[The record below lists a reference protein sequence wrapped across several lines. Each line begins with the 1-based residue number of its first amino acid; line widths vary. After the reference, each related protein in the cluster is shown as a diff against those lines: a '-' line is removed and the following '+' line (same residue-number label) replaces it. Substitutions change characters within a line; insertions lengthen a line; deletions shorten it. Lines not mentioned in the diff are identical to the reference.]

1 MGETWYAKE
10 KSMGGSCMQLTQTIL
25 EYIRSHEQ
33 EAIEL
38 LTELAQIP
46 APSHHEEK
54 RAAFCKNW
62 LEQQGA
68 KGVYIDDAQNVVY
81 PIGCTEGK
89 KIAVFM
95 AHSDVV
101 FPDMDAL
108 PLTAQNGRIH
118 CPGVC
123 DDTANIVAMLM
134 AAKYIAERE
143 LQPRKQGVLL
153 VVNSC
158 EEGLGN
164 LKGCRKIMEDYGD
177 HIAEFV
183 TFDDKNGKGV
193 HKAVGS
199 RRYCVKI
206 DTEGGHSYS
215 DFGNRNAIACLA
227 SLIEALYSIEVP
239 AIGKTT
245 YNVGTISGGTTVNT
259 IAQHAEM
266 LYEFRSDEREA
277 MLYME
282 RKFEETVAR
291 FREIGL
297 QINVTIVGDRPCG
310 GEVDARRMADLM
322 ARADAASLRANG
334 RPVHFKAGSTDCN
347 IPLSM
352 GIPSIC
358 VGCCDGDGCH
368 TREEYLDLSGVYPG
382 LCMAFDMI
390 LHHF

>member
-1 MGETWYAKE
+1 
-10 KSMGGSCMQLTQTIL
+10 MQLTEVIL
-25 EYIRSHEQ
+25 EYIKAHEQ
-33 EAIEL
+33 EAVEL
-38 LTELAQIP
+38 LIELAQIP

-54 RAAFCKNW
+54 RAAFCKDW
-62 LEQQGA
+62 LTKQGA
-68 KGVYIDDAQNVVY
+68 EGVYIDDALNVVY
-81 PIGCTEGK
+81 PIGCEEGK
-89 KIAVFM
+89 QIAVFM

-101 FPDMDAL
+101 FPNMDKL
-108 PLTAQNGRIH
+108 PLRMENGRIH

-123 DDTANIVAMLM
+123 DDTANVVAMLM
-134 AAKYIAERE
+134 AAKYIAEQK
-143 LQPRKQGVLL
+143 LQPRDLGVLL

-164 LKGCRKIMEDYGD
+164 LKGCRKIMETYGD
-177 HIAEFV
+177 RIAEFV

-199 RRYCVKI
+199 KRYRVEI

-227 SLIEALYSIEVP
+227 SLIDALYDIQVP

-277 MLYME
+277 MQYME
-282 RKFEETVAR
+282 QQFEQTIAK
-291 FREIGL
+291 FREDGL
-297 QINVTIVGDRPCG
+297 QITVTIVGDRPCG
-310 GEVDARRMADLM
+310 GNVDEQRMAALM
-322 ARADAASLRANG
+322 ERADKASLRCNG
-334 RPVHFKAGSTDCN
+334 RPMLFKPGSTDCN

-368 TREEYLDLSGVYPG
+368 TVEEYLDLSGVYPG
-382 LCMAFDMI
+382 LCMAFDLI

>member
-1 MGETWYAKE
+1 
-10 KSMGGSCMQLTQTIL
+10 MQITSFVLD
-25 EYIRSHEQ
+25 YIKAHEQ
-33 EAIEL
+33 EAVEL
-38 LTELAQIP
+38 LIELAQIP

-54 RAAFCKNW
+54 RAAFCKKW

-68 KGVYIDDAQNVVY
+68 EGVYVDEALNVVY
-81 PIGCTEGK
+81 PIGCQAGK
-89 KIAVFM
+89 QIAVFM

-101 FPDMDAL
+101 FPDMDKL
-108 PLTAQNGRIH
+108 PLRVENGRIH

-123 DDTANIVAMLM
+123 DDTANVVAMLM
-134 AAKYIAERE
+134 AAKYIAEQKLR
-143 LQPRKQGVLL
+143 PCDFGVLL

-177 HIAEFV
+177 RIAEFV

-199 RRYCVKI
+199 KRYCVEI

-215 DFGNRNAIACLA
+215 NFGNRNAIACLA
-227 SLIEALYSIEVP
+227 RLIEALYSIQVP

-277 MLYME
+277 MQYME
-282 RKFEETVAR
+282 QQFEETIAKFHQV
-291 FREIGL
+291 GL
-297 QINVTIVGDRPCG
+297 QITVTVVGDRPCG
-310 GEVDARRMADLM
+310 GNVDEQRMAALM
-322 ARADAASLRANG
+322 ERADSASLRCNG
-334 RPVHFKAGSTDCN
+334 RPMQFKPGSTDCN

-368 TREEYLDLSGVYPG
+368 TGEEYLDLSGVYPG
-382 LCMAFDMI
+382 LRMAFDLI